1 MLISE
6 LKFSNNIID
15 FNKALKLINWKK
27 KFPHSVFFR
36 DHENL
41 PFRSPYDIDLIVA
54 ENQIINLRNC
64 LQDLAKNF
72 SLTLISKNFDNSMII
87 ILFDLSSKK
96 DRRNWVFFEI
106 RKKYLINK
114 KVEVLS
120 DTIDIHYEKNKLPIP
135 KMEWQVFFYFHQ
147 FLRKRKKKHF
157 DFLKKLSLTKKNN
170 IIIRK
175 LLNLSDE
182 EIVEALRLNN
192 KIIKNY
198 KSTNFFNEIKKKI
211 IQKIYFFRV
220 KSDSLF
226 TINGADGAGKSS
238 ILNQIS
244 KIVEYFPFEV
254 ELIHHNKGGV
264 KKSRPIKQVNKSFF
278 RKILTHIYV
287 NLPKIFKEIWL
298 YFTHYYRY
306 TINMNSFVMKN
317 TLSSKIVILDRYI
330 YDLWAKDKVKSDLS
344 YFTISFVYNIFCR
357 IVKFPSKAY
366 FIYDKPENIYK
377 RKKELTINQ
386 INFFQIYLT
395 KVFKK
400 IGVSFKKVL
409 VKNNKPNDIAKR
421 ILEDIIEKNPD
432 LIISIVK
439 QNTKFKTLF

>member
-1 MLISE
+1 MSISE

-15 FNKALKLINWKK
+15 FNKALKLIDWKK

-41 PFRSPYDIDLIVA
+41 PFKAPYDIDLIVA
-54 ENQIINLRNC
+54 EDQIINLRNC
-64 LQDLAKNF
+64 LQELAKNF

-120 DTIDIHYEKNKLPIP
+120 DKIDIYYEKNKLPIP
-135 KMEWQVFFYFHQ
+135 KKEWQVFFYFHQ

-157 DFLKKLSLTKKNN
+157 DILKKLSFTKKNN

-175 LLNLSDE
+175 LLNLSEE
-182 EIVEALRLNN
+182 EIVEALRADN

-211 IQKIYFFRV
+211 IKKIYFFRV

-226 TINGADGAGKSS
+226 TINGADGVGKSS

-244 KIVEYFPFEV
+244 KIVEYYPFEV

-264 KKSRPIKQVNKSFF
+264 KKSRPMKQDNKSYF
-278 RKILTHIYV
+278 RKTLSLIYI

-306 TINMNSFVMKN
+306 TINMNSFVMN
-317 TLSSKIVILDRYI
+317 NSFSSKIIILDRYI
-330 YDLWAKDKVKSDLS
+330 YDLWAKDKVKRELS
-344 YFTISFVYNIFCR
+344 SFTISFVYNIFCR
-357 IVKFPSKAY
+357 IIKFPNKAY
-366 FIYDKPENIYK
+366 FIYDKPDSIYK
-377 RKKELTINQ
+377 RKKELTKVQ
-386 INFFQIYLT
+386 INFFQICLT
-395 KVFKK
+395 KIFKRIK
-400 IGVSFKKVL
+400 VSFEKVL
-409 VKNNKPNDIAKR
+409 VKKHKPNDLAKK
-421 ILEDIIEKNPD
+421 ILEDIIQKNSD

-439 QNTKFKTLF
+439 QNTRF

>member
-1 MLISE
+1 MSISE

-15 FNKALKLINWKK
+15 FNKALKLIDWKK

-54 ENQIINLRNC
+54 ENQIINLRDC
-64 LQDLAKNF
+64 LQDLANNF
-72 SLTLISKNFDNSMII
+72 SLTLISKNFHNSMII

-114 KVEVLS
+114 KVEVFS

-135 KMEWQVFFYFHQ
+135 KKEWQVFFYFHQ

-157 DFLKKLSLTKKNN
+157 DVLKKLSLTKKNN

-175 LLNLSDE
+175 LLNLSDK
-182 EIVEALRLNN
+182 EIVQALRLDN

-198 KSTNFFNEIKKKI
+198 KSTNFFNEVKKKI
-211 IQKIYFFRV
+211 IKKIYFFRV

-244 KIVEYFPFEV
+244 KIVEYYPFDV
-254 ELIHHNKGGV
+254 ELIHHHKGGV
-264 KKSRPIKQVNKSFF
+264 KKSRSIEQNNKSFF
-278 RKILTHIYV
+278 RKILSYIYMK
-287 NLPKIFKEIWL
+287 LPKLLKEIWL
-298 YFTHYYRY
+298 HFTHYYRY
-306 TINMNSFVMKN
+306 TINMNSFVMN
-317 TLSSKIVILDRYI
+317 NGFSSKIMILDRYI
-330 YDLWAKDKVKSDLS
+330 YDLWAKDKVKRELS
-344 YFTISFVYNIFCR
+344 SITISLVYNIFCR
-357 IVKFPSKAY
+357 LIKFPNKAY
-366 FIYDKPENIYK
+366 FIYDKPQNIYK
-377 RKKELTINQ
+377 RKKELTKIQ
-386 INFFQIYLT
+386 INSFQICLH
-395 KVFKK
+395 K
-400 IGVSFKKVL
+400 IFNTIRVSFKKVL
-409 VKNNKPNDIAKR
+409 VKKNKPNDLAKK
-421 ILEDIIEKNPD
+421 ILEDIIQKNPD

-439 QNTKFKTLF
+439 QNTRF